1 MNRLCARPQG
11 MPRQQIGRLPSE
23 AEATRGLGPSA
34 RRPTLRRYDRLLK
47 ALGTSWP
54 VLLPAAIEGIHA
66 IRPPDWG
73 DADLA
78 AATHQLSR

>member
-34 RRPTLRRYDRLLK
+34 RRPTLRP
-47 ALGTSWP
+47 AAEGTWNELAC